1 MSFLGD
7 TILIP
12 EVYDLP
18 KNFAYFKVIKTTD
31 KDAFVS
37 DDIQSGT
44 RIYITRKE
52 NFSPVLAT
60 VVFSNVYDNLLLFL
74 VKDDI
79 KPYTYSI
86 NTNDYFI
93 MEVDQVDGDLLN
105 PKLTNIGDAEESEL
119 IQELRRDPSLA
130 ERIPRILWER
140 PGFQKKILSANLPIE
155 SDLIPENVKT
165 MARMNRLHFLGKSG
179 IFDHDDLTDLPLT
192 EINDYLGIKSEPHT
206 IDAARVEKSVR
217 PPPPPRPIPPPP
229 MPTTKCKGSRC
240 SISGGTRKRKKK
252 RKVCKYF

>member
-18 KNFAYFKVIKTTD
+18 KNFAYFKVIKTTN
-31 KDAFVS
+31 KDTFVS

-52 NFSPVLAT
+52 HFSPVLAT
-60 VVFSNVYDNLLLFL
+60 VIFSNVYDNLLLFL

-79 KPYTYSI
+79 KPYTYSV
-86 NTNDYFI
+86 NTNDYYI
-93 MEVDQVDGDLLN
+93 MEVDEVEGDLLN

-130 ERIPRILWER
+130 ERIPRVLWER
-140 PGFQKKILSANLPIE
+140 PRFQKKILSANLPID

-165 MARMNRLHFLGKSG
+165 MARMKRLHFLGKSG
-179 IFDHDDLTDLPLT
+179 IFDHDLPDLPLT
-192 EINDYLGIKSEPHT
+192 EINDYLGIKSDPH
-206 IDAARVEKSVR
+206 IIHEARLEKSMRPVR
-217 PPPPPRPIPPPP
+217 PTPP
-229 MPTTKCKGSRC
+229 TKCKGNKC
-240 SISGGTRKRKKK
+240 SISGGTRKRKK
-252 RKVCKYF
+252 RKSKYTINLQCH

>member
-31 KDAFVS
+31 KDTFVS

-79 KPYTYSI
+79 KPYTYSV
-86 NTNDYFI
+86 NTNDYYI
-93 MEVDQVDGDLLN
+93 MEVDEVEGDLLN
-105 PKLTNIGDAEESEL
+105 PKLTNIGDVEETEL

-130 ERIPRILWER
+130 ERIPRVLWER
-140 PGFQKKILSANLPIE
+140 PRFQKKILSANLPIE

-165 MARMNRLHFLGKSG
+165 MARMKRLHFLGKSG
-179 IFDHDDLTDLPLT
+179 TFDNDLPDLPLT
-192 EINDYLGIKSEPHT
+192 EINDYLGIKSDPHT
-206 IDAARVEKSVR
+206 IHAARLEKSMRPVR
-217 PPPPPRPIPPPP
+217 ATP
-229 MPTTKCKGSRC
+229 TKCKGNKC
-240 SISGGTRKRKKK
+240 SISGGTRKSKKK
-252 RKVCKYF
+252 RKYFH